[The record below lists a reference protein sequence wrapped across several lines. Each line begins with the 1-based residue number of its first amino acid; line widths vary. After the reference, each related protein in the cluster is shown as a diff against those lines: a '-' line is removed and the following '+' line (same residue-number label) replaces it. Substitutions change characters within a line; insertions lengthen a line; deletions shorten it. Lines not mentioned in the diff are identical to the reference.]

1 MRHFAQTIRLDGI
14 VTASSTSFAFFFSI
28 VGKTCIAKLGST
40 WPPEKLL
47 VDRNKGHLA
56 INPSTDLVPSVVST
70 TT

>member
-1 MRHFAQTIRLDGI
+1 
-14 VTASSTSFAFFFSI
+14 
-28 VGKTCIAKLGST
+28 
-40 WPPEKLL
+40 